1 MYERFPPQKR
11 KSLRIS
17 TFNDHNEF
25 SVLYSYFRVHIPQG
39 IFAWQTENNLNN
51 IQFPSYTTPTSKCL
65 IYVGIIKFIRSFE
78 ELWALSPE
86 QIFQQKKNQKEHQK
100 TSEEIYA
107 CRKQRK
113 SHLKL
118 WSGDSSFQ
126 LLHCFRFLKMAEE
139 IITNAIQQI
148 TEISKSIK
156 NTKIITFLSTN
167 FLEQWLLQ

>member
-86 QIFQQKKNQKEHQK
+86 QIFQQKKNKK
-100 TSEEIYA
+100 NT
-107 CRKQRK
+107 RR
-113 SHLKL
+113 HLKKFML
-118 WSGDSSFQ
+118 VEN
-126 LLHCFRFLKMAEE
+126 KEKV
-139 IITNAIQQI
+139 I
-148 TEISKSIK
+148 
-156 NTKIITFLSTN
+156 
-167 FLEQWLLQ
+167 